1 MIASLFLYFA
11 VVIVLVVACVRF
23 ASCKETYSPVT
34 GYSYRDGCDKMPVPE
49 NIQASSRSPP
59 FYNLQAVRP
68 PLCAY
73 RNFTFP
79 PPMGYSAIQEP
90 PAQFDIYQYW
100 FKDAVL
106 SHPQTAYLV

>member
-1 MIASLFLYFA
+1 MMSFYLYFA
-11 VVIVLVVACVRF
+11 VLLVLVVSCVRY
-23 ASCKETYSPVT
+23 ASCREYYSPVT
-34 GYSYRDGCDKMPVPE
+34 GFSYKDGCDKMPVPE
-49 NIQASSRSPP
+49 NIQAINRSPP
-59 FYNLQAVRP
+59 FYSLGAVRP

-79 PPMGYSAIQEP
+79 PPMGYSPIQESP
-90 PAQFDIYQYW
+90 DSYDIYQYW